1 MEEKKI
7 IELAGDFSQKPDMV
21 AITKITPIKDG
32 DKVILHFDVE
42 KYGLDIDTVAEQ
54 FKLWQQYF
62 PYNDVIGDLCNTGIE
77 VKLSLIH
84 I

>member
-32 DKVILHFDVE
+32 DKVILHFDIE
-42 KYGLDIDTVAEQ
+42 KYDLDIDTVAQQ
-54 FKLWQQYF
+54 FNLCQQCF
-62 PYNDVIGDLCNTGIE
+62 PHNDVIGDLCNTGIE
-77 VKLSLIH
+77 VKE
-84 I
+84 

>member
-21 AITKITPIKDG
+21 AITKIIPIKDG

-42 KYGLDIDTVAEQ
+42 KYGLDIDIVAEQ
-54 FKLWQQYF
+54 FKLWQQCF
-62 PYNDVIGDLCNTGIE
+62 PYNDVIGYLCNTGIE
-77 VKLSLIH
+77 VKE
-84 I
+84 

>member
-7 IELAGDFSQKPDMV
+7 IELAGDFSQKPDMA

-32 DKVILHFDVE
+32 DKIILHFDVS
-42 KYGLDIDTVAEQ
+42 KFDLDIDIVAEQ

-62 PYNDVIGDLCNTGIE
+62 PHNDVIGDLCNTGIE
-77 VKLSLIH
+77 VKE
-84 I
+84 

>member
-32 DKVILHFDVE
+32 DKIILHFDVM
-42 KYGLDIDTVAEQ
+42 KYDLDIDTV
-54 FKLWQQYF
+54 L
-62 PYNDVIGDLCNTGIE
+62 NN
-77 VKLSLIH
+77 LSYGSNVFRIMM
-84 I
+84 

>member
-32 DKVILHFDVE
+32 DKVILHFDIE
-42 KYGLDIDTVAEQ
+42 KYDFRYRYCCSTI
-54 FKLWQQYF
+54 
-62 PYNDVIGDLCNTGIE
+62 
-77 VKLSLIH
+77 
-84 I
+84 